1 MNFWIIWLI
10 IIAVGFIN
18 VPTGFLFA
26 GGYIGWKLASL
37 LVD

>member
-1 MNFWIIWLI
+1 MNFWIIWFI
-10 IIAVGFIN
+10 IMVGFIN
-18 VPTGFLFA
+18 VPISFLLA

>member
-1 MNFWIIWLI
+1 MNFWIIWFI
-10 IIAVGFIN
+10 VMVGFFSIPAG
-18 VPTGFLFA
+18 VLLA